1 MAKTIKDIAEKI
13 LEENKDEIISVY
25 DRYAG
30 IIDGANAVL
39 EVIEHIIPE
48 HPVYPPDAI
57 KCYIELANLVKELKS
72 E

>member
-39 EVIEHIIPE
+39 EEIENFAETHFADYFEP
-48 HPVYPPDAI
+48 I
-57 KCYIELANLVKELKS
+57 KLLRDKIKQLKD
-72 E
+72 